1 MTTCNALFTLVA
13 ETSIHVGAS
22 ESEGVVDQPIQRE
35 KHTGWP
41 CIYGSGM
48 KGALRALAEAQS
60 LADTATLFGPGP
72 KDSNAS
78 DFAGSLLV
86 SDARL
91 LLLPVRSLTGHYRW
105 VCCPALLK
113 RLGQDLQRLGFS
125 AEPQGFALSD
135 NDILCPDAPDMKKQ
149 VYLEEYAFKPAG
161 TVPDAV
167 FQQLLTLLGAG
178 RKDELSQ
185 KLAIISDD
193 YFSHLCHA
201 AIPVQAH
208 IAIDSAK
215 KTVMNGALWY
225 EESLPPDTI
234 MYLSLM
240 AQPGRNGGAMSA
252 EEVMAVV
259 NKQLLVRPYL
269 QVGGNETT
277 GMGWFHLLPV
287 AKGV

>member
-1 MTTCNALFTLVA
+1 MMTTSNALFTLVA
-13 ETSIHVGAS
+13 ETSIHAGAS
-22 ESEGVVDQPIQRE
+22 ESEGVVDLPIQRE

-72 KDSNAS
+72 KEPNAS

-113 RLGQDLQRLGFS
+113 RLVQDMRRLGFS
-125 AEPQGFALSD
+125 IEPLKIEVND
-135 NDILCPDAPDMKKQ
+135 NGILCPDPEMKHRL
-149 VYLEEYAFKPAG
+149 YLEEYAFEPAG
-161 TVPDAV
+161 TVPEV
-167 FQQLLTLLGAG
+167 IFEHLLALLGAD

-193 YFSHLCHA
+193 YFAHVCHA
-201 AIPVQAH
+201 AIPVQTH
-208 IAIDSAK
+208 IAIDSK
-215 KTVMNGALWY
+215 TKTVMDGALWH
-225 EESLPPDTI
+225 EESLPPDTV
-234 MYLSLM
+234 MYLMLM
-240 AQPGRNGGAMSA
+240 AQRGRNGAMSA
-252 EEVMAVV
+252 EQVMSVV
-259 NKQLLVRPYL
+259 NDQLLARPYL

-277 GMGWFHLLPV
+277 GMGWFHLQPV
-287 AKGV
+287 TKEV